1 MVLYFTAAWCGPCKM
16 FKPTVQAVSAET
28 GVGISYVDVDQQ
40 PDIAQKYNISS
51 VPTIIVEN
59 DYLISGSKDTL
70 IKIWDI
76 DARFC
81 VENIVSHR
89 GEVWCLAI
97 KDDMLLTGC
106 SDGLLRAWKLDTQIL
121 RCKLTR

>member
-28 GVGISYVDVDQQ
+28 GVGIKYVDVDQQ

-59 DYLISGSKDTL
+59 DGNVLYRNSGVMSKPQ
-70 IKIWDI
+70 
-76 DARFC
+76 
-81 VENIVSHR
+81 
-89 GEVWCLAI
+89 
-97 KDDMLLTGC
+97 LTQV
-106 SDGLLRAWKLDTQIL
+106 LTQF
-121 RCKLTR
+121 R

>member
-59 DYLISGSKDTL
+59 DGNVLYRNSGVISKPQ
-70 IKIWDI
+70 
-76 DARFC
+76 
-81 VENIVSHR
+81 
-89 GEVWCLAI
+89 
-97 KDDMLLTGC
+97 LTQV
-106 SDGLLRAWKLDTQIL
+106 LKQFR
-121 RCKLTR
+121 